1 MSYDRSA
8 YAAHSHVNNTRMHMS
23 AMRRHKHRGDSGLSP
38 HMETEATHVTG
49 MQIRTGDDHD
59 DHRGCQVER
68 GIKRT

>member
-1 MSYDRSA
+1 
-8 YAAHSHVNNTRMHMS
+8 MHMS